1 MRCAFEL
8 QVPWSSGELKMA
20 RFISFLIGATLAL
33 GTVKP
38 SPMCAQK
45 PGEKSSEQAD
55 KSDKSE
61 KTDKGE
67 KSGDKKEEKK
77 EEKKAEEKKPEE
89 KTVQTKHTIRIGGQE
104 IKYTATAGTLLL
116 KLEDGTPKASV
127 FYIAYTKDEV
137 SDTAKRPVTFTFN
150 GGPGSASIW
159 LHLGAFGPRR
169 VEMGDA
175 DLLLPPPYKLVDNQY
190 SLLDLTDLVFID
202 PVSTGYSRPV
212 PGEAANQYHGIQ
224 QDIESVGD
232 FIRLYATRN
241 KRWTSPKFLA
251 GESYGTTRA
260 AGLSGYLQQRYGMY
274 LNGIVLIS
282 SILNFQT
289 AEFDTGNDLPYILY
303 LPTYTAIA
311 WYHKKLPADL
321 QSAGLQKAVDESR
334 NFAAHEYADA
344 LMSGDNLPAARKAE
358 IAQKLSR
365 LSGLSPEYLLRSNLR
380 IEIQRFDKE
389 LLRDQRRTVGRL
401 DGRFTG
407 IDEDAAGARPDY
419 DPSLAAIVGPYTA
432 TFHDYVRADL
442 KFESDLFYEY
452 LTGRVRPWSFEPYEN
467 RYVNV
472 AQTLRSAMTQ
482 NPFLHVFVG
491 KGYYDLATPF
501 YAAEYTFDHLSLDDS
516 LRPHLSGGY
525 YQAGHMM
532 YVHLPS
538 LAKLKQDLAQFMQES
553 IPAAQKGSAK

>member
-1 MRCAFEL
+1 MQKFAWLWAGMMLTWCVAA
-8 QVPWSSGELKMA
+8 P
-20 RFISFLIGATLAL
+20 TL
-33 GTVKP
+33 GR
-38 SPMCAQK
+38 AQK
-45 PGEKSSEQAD
+45 PGEKPAEKADKTEKD

-61 KTDKGE
+61 KAV
-67 KSGDKKEEKK
+67 DKKEEKK
-77 EEKKAEEKKPEE
+77 DEKKPEE
-89 KTVQTKHTIRIGGQE
+89 KMVQTRHTIRIGGQE
-104 IKYTATAGTLLL
+104 IKYTATAGTILL

-127 FYIAYTKDEV
+127 FYIAYTKDDA

-175 DLLLPPPYKLVDNQY
+175 GALLPPPYKLVDNEY

-212 PGEAANQYHGIQ
+212 PGESANQYHGIQ
-224 QDIESVGD
+224 QDVESVGD
-232 FIRLYATRN
+232 FIRLYSTRN

-274 LNGIVLIS
+274 LNGIILIS

-311 WYHKKLPADL
+311 WYQKKLPADL
-321 QSAGLQKAVDESR
+321 QSGGLQKAVDESR

-365 LSGLSPEYLLRSNLR
+365 LSGLSPDYLLRSNLR
-380 IEIQRFDKE
+380 IEIQRFNKE

-407 IDEDAAGARPDY
+407 IDEDAAGAQPDY

-432 TFHDYVRADL
+432 TFHDYVRGDL

-452 LTGRVRPWSFEPYEN
+452 LTSRVHPWSFEPYEN

-472 AQTLRSAMTQ
+472 AGTLRSAMTR

-501 YAAEYTFDHLSLDDS
+501 FAAEYTFDHLSLDDS

-525 YQAGHMM
+525 YEAGHMM
-532 YVHLPS
+532 YVHMPS
-538 LAKLKQDLAQFMQES
+538 LVKLKKDIAEFMQD
-553 IPAAQKGSAK
+553 AQKGSAK